1 MPNIVISHYGIQGM
15 DCPHFTATRDNLLKV
30 VERMAPK
37 FATLGIE
44 ISVEYRGMEDLEENR
59 SMHNLITLEAPGE
72 VPETSL
78 ESLTGLT
85 VEYEPCESLGRCR
98 AMVMES
104 AKFQEVPTGLVMD
117 GLVRMSMRLIGGCS
131 SDGCG
136 SCSCC
141 H

>member
-1 MPNIVISHYGIQGM
+1 MPNIVISHYGIRGVE
-15 DCPHFTATRDNLLKV
+15 CPHFTGTRDNLLKV

-59 SMHNLITLEAPGE
+59 SLHNLITMEAPGE

-78 ESLTGLT
+78 ESLAGLT
-85 VEYEPCESLGRCR
+85 VEHEPCEKMGCCR
-98 AMVMES
+98 ALVMET
-104 AKFQEVPTGLVMD
+104 AKFQEVPSGLVMD

-136 SCSCC
+136 SCSC